1 MTKPDLDNPEYKGIV
16 LCSPGLGNN
25 YINRQDAK
33 RNKYKEYKGEHDKTD
48 ETYRFR
54 DGSLAALPKYYKEK
68 LYSEEEREQL
78 WIQKQEEGY
87 KFIMGEKHKIENQKD
102 EEEWEKIVQ
111 YYRVYCIRTYK
122 DNPKNWQK
130 QKDERRIIKKR
141 NYTSRERREREQYYT
156 KLSRSTERKKK
167 EFDRDIEQFKKYL
180 ELEKMLR

>member
-16 LCSPGLGNN
+16 LCSPGLGSN
-25 YINRQDAK
+25 YIKRLDSK

-68 LYSEEEREQL
+68 LYTEEERENL

-87 KFIMGEKHKIENQKD
+87 KFIMGEKHKVETQED
-102 EEEWEKIVQ
+102 EETWEKIVQ

-122 DNPKNWQK
+122 DNPKNWQA
-130 QKDERRIIKKR
+130 QKEERINIKKR
-141 NYTSRERREREQYYT
+141 NYTSRERREREQYYA
-156 KLSRSTERKKK
+156 KLERSIKRTEKQ
-167 EFDRDIEQFKKYL
+167 FDRDIEQFQKYL
-180 ELEKMLR
+180 EFEKMLR